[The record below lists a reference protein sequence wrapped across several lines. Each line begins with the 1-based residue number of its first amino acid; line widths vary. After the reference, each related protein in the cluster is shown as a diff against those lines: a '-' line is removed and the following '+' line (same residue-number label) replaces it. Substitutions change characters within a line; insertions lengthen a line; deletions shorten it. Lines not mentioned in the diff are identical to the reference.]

1 MVEPWKRLLFTSVKL
16 VALVL
21 FLLAWYFASPVFVGH
36 WLRTAAPWAMPVLQ
50 VVYWP
55 LETYFENPQLP
66 GGRAY
71 NEYIIWCAVAVET
84 PTATD
89 RHSRSDIDMGER
101 TTYVFNDVSLH
112 EVADRLASR
121 CPIALT
127 PEVDG
132 DVRVTLSKFASVG
145 LVLLQIE
152 EQTGYG
158 WGWVNGQITIGPPA
172 TIQRMVADFDAETNS
187 RRFRGR
193 IAMLLTA
200 AAPLLFVTGVVWQ
213 FRRGRIPS
221 TTASAE

>member
-1 MVEPWKRLLFTSVKL
+1 MFEPWKRLVVGTVML

-36 WLRTAAPWAMPVLQ
+36 WLRTAAPWAAPAMQ

-55 LETYFENPQLP
+55 VQAYFDNPQLP

-71 NEYIIWCAVAVET
+71 NEYILWCAVAVEN
-84 PTATD
+84 PAAS
-89 RHSRSDIDMGER
+89 HARSDIDMGER

-121 CPIALT
+121 CSIALT

-132 DVRVTLSKFASVG
+132 DVRVTMPKFASLG
-145 LVLLQIE
+145 AVLFHIE

-158 WGWVNGQITIGPPA
+158 WGWVNGGITIGPAA
-172 TIQRMVADFDAETNS
+172 TIQKMVADLDAETSS

-193 IAMLLTA
+193 IAMLLCA

-213 FRRGRIPS
+213 LRRRGLSR
-221 TTASAE
+221 TV